1 MIDARINDEY
11 FSWMCDKVCGERF
24 SESISYR
31 KLLTFLHDVEFVWI
45 LPMDKNR
52 SEDGLSLRRH
62 FVLDVGYEDYV
73 AEYISGPCSILEMM
87 VSLAIHTEDIMDDY
101 RYGDRTG
108 QWFWGMIRSL
118 GLNGMYDIAYDE
130 DHVQEVILNFL
141 NRDYE
146 PDGRGGLFTIRG
158 CRDDLRDIEISIQR
172 NWYLNTIE

>member
-24 SESISYR
+24 SEAISYR
-31 KLLTFLHDVEFVWI
+31 KLLTFLHNVEFVWI

-62 FVLDVGYEDYV
+62 FALDVGYEDYV

-101 RYGDRTG
+101 RYGNRTG
-108 QWFWGMIRSL
+108 QWFWGMVKSL
-118 GLNGMYDIAYDE
+118 GLNGMYDLAYDE
-130 DHVQEVILNFL
+130 AYVQEVIINFL

-146 PDGRGGLFTIRG
+146 PNGRGGLFTIRD
-158 CRDDLRDIEISIQR
+158 CYDDLRDIEISIQR